1 MAQLKNGGH
10 VDFQLKP
17 VVIQGG
23 TYKGVSYNGNT
34 SIFHMYNAY
43 TVGSPENETIDT
55 RVSFDY
61 DIEETTDEIRIKV
74 KGVSGYGLT
83 ITSLRRGTPFPVHD
97 SLVNA
102 NGQTLVDLHYRSGVG
117 YSYNQQLG
125 GATVFG
131 SVPILTIKK
140 SEFGQAHAQ
149 HVGIK
154 LLRFDDLAADPSGD
168 NKIELWFDA
177 IAYFPPPEF
186 RPWATRKNG
195 TFLSHQTHNG
205 WFKIRKGGNWSDV
218 STMSNADRGASGQGK
233 HRIRHGG
240 AWVGQTEIGN

>member
-1 MAQLKNGGH
+1 MAQLKNGGR

-23 TYKGVSYNGNT
+23 TYKGVSYEGNT

-43 TVGSPENETIDT
+43 TTTSAWNETIDT

-61 DIEETTDEIRIKV
+61 DIEETDDEIKIKV
-74 KGVSGYGLT
+74 KGVSGYGLK
-83 ITSLRRGTPFPVHD
+83 ITSVGRGTPFPVHD

-102 NGQTLVDLHYRSGVG
+102 NGQTLVDLHYQSGVG
-117 YSYNQQLG
+117 YSYNQSLG

-149 HVGIK
+149 HMGIK

-186 RPWATRKNG
+186 KPWATRKSG
-195 TFLSHQTHNG
+195 TFKSHQIHNG
-205 WFKIRKGGNWSDV
+205 WFKIRKGGNWNDV

-233 HRIRHGG
+233 HRIRHSGS
-240 AWVGQTEIGN
+240 WVGQTEIGS

>member
-1 MAQLKNGGH
+1 MAQLKNGGR

-23 TYKGVSYNGNT
+23 TYKGVSYEGNT

-55 RVSFDY
+55 RVTFDY

-102 NGQTLVDLHYRSGVG
+102 NGQTLVDLRYQSGVG
-117 YSYNQQLG
+117 YSYNQSLG

-140 SEFGQAHAQ
+140 SEF
-149 HVGIK
+149 
-154 LLRFDDLAADPSGD
+154 
-168 NKIELWFDA
+168 
-177 IAYFPPPEF
+177 
-186 RPWATRKNG
+186 
-195 TFLSHQTHNG
+195 
-205 WFKIRKGGNWSDV
+205 
-218 STMSNADRGASGQGK
+218 
-233 HRIRHGG
+233 
-240 AWVGQTEIGN
+240 

>member
-23 TYKGVSYNGNT
+23 TYKGVSYEGNT

-61 DIEETTDEIRIKV
+61 DIEETDDEIKIKV
-74 KGVSGYGLT
+74 KGVSGYGLK
-83 ITSLRRGTPFPVHD
+83 ITSVGRGTPFPVHD

-102 NGQTLVDLHYRSGVG
+102 NGQTLVDLHYQSGVG
-117 YSYNQQLG
+117 YSYNQSLG

-140 SEFGQAHAQ
+140 SEFAKEHTQ

-186 RPWATRKNG
+186 RPWATRKGG
-195 TFLSHQTHNG
+195 TFKSHQKHNG
-205 WFKIRKGGNWSDV
+205 WFKIRKGGNWNDV

-240 AWVGQTEIGN
+240 AWVGQTEIGS

>member
-1 MAQLKNGGH
+1 MAQLKNGGR

-17 VVIQGG
+17 VIIQGG
-23 TYKGVSYNGNT
+23 TYRGVSYEGNT

-43 TVGSPENETIDT
+43 TTSSPDNETIDT

-61 DIEETTDEIRIKV
+61 DIEETDDEIKIKV
-74 KGVSGYGLT
+74 KGVSGYGLK
-83 ITSLRRGTPFPVHD
+83 ITSVGRGTSFPVHD

-102 NGQTLVDLHYRSGVG
+102 NGQTLVDLHYQSGVG

-186 RPWATRKNG
+186 RPWATRKSG

-205 WFKIRKGGNWSDV
+205 WFKIRKGGNWNDV

-240 AWVGQTEIGN
+240 TWVGQTEIGN